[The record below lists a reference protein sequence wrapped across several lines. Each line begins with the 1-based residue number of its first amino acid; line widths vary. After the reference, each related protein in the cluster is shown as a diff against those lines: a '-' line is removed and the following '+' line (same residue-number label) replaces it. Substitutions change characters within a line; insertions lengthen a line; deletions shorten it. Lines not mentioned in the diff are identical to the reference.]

1 MTRPLLVIFL
11 TIFVNLI
18 GFGIIIPLLPFYA
31 ETFGASP
38 IVIGLL
44 FAVFSVCQLIAA
56 PILGDWSDR
65 YGRRPILIFSLL
77 GTVVSF
83 VLLALAQS
91 IAMLFVARMVDGLSG
106 GNISTARAYVADVT
120 EPKDRARAYGLIG
133 MAFGL
138 GFIFGPALSGV
149 AGESQLHRADLGGR
163 GPDARG
169 DRGGVVLAAGD
180 RASRAGGD
188 RHAVPES
195 AGDAAAPGARPHAR
209 HRFRVLVR
217 VRDLPDD
224 VRAVHRPAVSVRRL
238 ADRLFLR
245 AFGVLGAVVQGGL
258 IRPVVR
264 RLGDKPTF
272 IVGLVCSA
280 VGLVA
285 ATLTHSVAVFAVT
298 LVPLALGIG
307 FGHPTVSSLVSR
319 AARDDEQG
327 RVQGA
332 ASAVESLGRTVG
344 PVWGNASLQRFGEGT
359 PYLSAA
365 ALLMLTLWLC
375 AGYHVARSDAP
386 PATSISTKGESPIRI
401 KKAKV
406 KSHVSGRARS
416 ERCASPLRRSSR
428 QSAGRWRRPGKIWPA
443 ATSAALVKSV
453 SS

>member
-1 MTRPLLVIFL
+1 VTRPLLIIFL

-38 IVIGLL
+38 LVIGLL
-44 FAVFSVCQLIAA
+44 FAAFSVCQLVAA

-77 GTVVSF
+77 GTVASF
-83 VLLALAQS
+83 VLLALARS
-91 IAMLFVARMVDGLSG
+91 ITLLFIARIVDGLSG
-106 GNISTARAYVADVT
+106 GNISTARAYVADIT

-149 AGESQLHRADLGGR
+149 LAKVSITAPIWAAAAITLLATAVAWLWLPETVHRAQAGTGMPFRNLPDLLR
-163 GPDARG
+163 
-169 DRGGVVLAAGD
+169 
-180 RASRAGGD
+180 
-188 RHAVPES
+188 
-195 AGDAAAPGARPHAR
+195 RPALG
-209 HRFRVLVR
+209 RVLVIDF
-217 VRDLPDD
+217 VYWFAFAIFQTTFALFT
-224 VRAVHRPAVSVRRL
+224 ARRFRFD
-238 ADRLFLR
+238 ASQTGYFFS
-245 AFGVLGAVVQGGL
+245 AFGVLGAIVQGGL
-258 IRPVVR
+258 IRPVVH

-280 VGLVA
+280 FGLVA

-307 FGHPTVSSLVSR
+307 FGHPTISSLVSR
-319 AARDDEQG
+319 AARGDEQG

-344 PVWGNASLQRFGEGT
+344 PIWGNASLQRFGEGM

-365 ALLMLTLWLC
+365 AFLMLTLLITV
-375 AGYHVARSDAP
+375 GYQVTDPDA
-386 PATSISTKGESPIRI
+386 A
-401 KKAKV
+401 
-406 KSHVSGRARS
+406 
-416 ERCASPLRRSSR
+416 
-428 QSAGRWRRPGKIWPA
+428 
-443 ATSAALVKSV
+443 
-453 SS
+453 